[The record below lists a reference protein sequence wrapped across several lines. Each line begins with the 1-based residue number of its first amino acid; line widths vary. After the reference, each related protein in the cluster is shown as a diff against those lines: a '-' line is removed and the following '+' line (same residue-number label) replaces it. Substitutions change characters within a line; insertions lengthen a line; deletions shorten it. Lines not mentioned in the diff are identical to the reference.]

1 MQTLSFIATLNNQQ
15 TLEILVCEELPD
27 MIHAVKRFPT
37 LGLELFLDAAVEWS
51 PELEEAAAE
60 LLLESVGIYA

>member
-1 MQTLSFIATLNNQQ
+1 
-15 TLEILVCEELPD
+15 

-51 PELEEAAAE
+51 PELEEAAEE
-60 LLLESVGIYA
+60 LLLESIGIYA